1 MRCLLQG
8 PKAGQLQRACL
19 TLLQEHEADGALPT
33 SERFLW
39 YELVQRGVVD
49 KNQARGKP
57 GVRRGIDQDVSK
69 ALTQLRERGVVPWT
83 WIVDETRSV
92 AAWESAPTVAE
103 FVARTVQQA
112 RIDCWGDE
120 APPFIICESRSLA
133 GVLRNIAS
141 TYLCPIAA
149 TNGQVGGFLHTDVAP
164 LLQEK
169 QRVLYWGTWT
179 SLGITSSR
187 TRPGC

>member
-1 MRCLLQG
+1 
-8 PKAGQLQRACL
+8 
-19 TLLQEHEADGALPT
+19 
-33 SERFLW
+33 
-39 YELVQRGVVD
+39 
-49 KNQARGKP
+49 
-57 GVRRGIDQDVSK
+57 
-69 ALTQLRERGVVPWT
+69 VVPWT